1 MEEKD
6 LIPKQELSYKI
17 VGINLAVLIAYT
29 LISAL
34 SPGGI
39 IFDAFLIFPC
49 YCLHDINPNRAKA
62 NAVVVKWGFGVGYR
76 FFYLCGYWKSKW
88 WLIRWKKRK
97 CQQINLLG

>member
-62 NAVVVKWGFGVGYR
+62 NAVVIKWGFGIGYW
-76 FFYLCGYWKSKW
+76 FFYLRGR
-88 WLIRWKKRK
+88 I
-97 CQQINLLG
+97 G